1 VCPFSHFLP
10 QNASFWRLY
19 HPTRAPNIRIM
30 FSISYFC
37 NPFSSTCNNF
47 RSFFEKML
55 PASAGIT
62 FCKSTRV
69 HFDSK
74 NQPSGPSG
82 GGKATD
88 VGNCFTP
95 SASFSLLFH
104 HKCLL
109 WAAFSPEVRHV
120 GDFFNTPGPPTYA
133 LHVPAAPLLDP
144 SSTTCYIFH
153 SFFEKVLPAVAGTT
167 FLQFN
172 PVHSG
177 SKTAPSGPPGGGKT
191 TDVGNCFAPSA
202 SF

>member
-1 VCPFSHFLP
+1 
-10 QNASFWRLY
+10 
-19 HPTRAPNIRIM
+19 
-30 FSISYFC
+30 
-37 NPFSSTCNNF
+37 
-47 RSFFEKML
+47 ML
-55 PASAGIT
+55 PASAEIT

-95 SASFSLLFH
+95 SVSFSLLIH

-153 SFFEKVLPAVAGTT
+153 SFFEKVLPAAAGTI
-167 FLQFN
+167 FAIQ
-172 PVHSG
+172 SG
-177 SKTAPSGPPGGGKT
+177 ETAPSGPPGGGKH
-191 TDVGNCFAPSA
+191 TDVGNFFAPSA
-202 SF
+202 SFKLLFRHRCVLLATSCRKMRHFGDFIIPPEPPTYA